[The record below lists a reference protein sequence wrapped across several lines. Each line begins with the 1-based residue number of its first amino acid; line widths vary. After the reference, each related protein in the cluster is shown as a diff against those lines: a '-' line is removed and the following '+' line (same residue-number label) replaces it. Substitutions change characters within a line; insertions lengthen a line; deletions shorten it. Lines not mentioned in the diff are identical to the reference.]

1 MVYLDYSAT
10 SPVDDEVMN
19 SFVKSSKYFANPNS
33 LHSLGVEA
41 KELIDASTSQI
52 AGLLGVR
59 KEEIIYTSGASESN
73 NMVIK
78 GMEDYKNRGNV
89 IITTRLEHSSINEP
103 LKYLESKGFSIKYVP
118 LINGMVDIDKLEK
131 MLDDVCLVT
140 ISMVNS
146 ETGIRQPIEEIGH
159 MLKKYPKVL
168 FHTDITQAAGKI
180 RFDLKNVDFAS
191 FSAHKFFGI
200 KGIGGLY
207 KRESINLTPLVHGG
221 KSTTIYRSGTPATS
235 LIVSMAKALRL
246 SYENMDMD
254 LLRIKELNDYLK
266 KSLSNYEKV
275 IINSNNNSIDQ
286 IVNFSVLGVKPETFM
301 HSLEDSDVYISTQS
315 ACSSGDYSMSVL
327 ALTNDMER
335 ASSSLR
341 VSISRKTTKDE
352 IDLFLKAMDKSY
364 KKLVS
369 SF

>member
-10 SPVDDEVMN
+10 SPVDDGVLD

-33 LHSLGVEA
+33 LHKLGIEA
-41 KELIDASTSQI
+41 KNLIDVSSDQI
-52 AGLLGVR
+52 AKLLGVR

-78 GMEDYKNRGNV
+78 GMENFKNRGKT
-89 IITTRLEHSSINEP
+89 IITTSLEHSSINEP
-103 LKYLESKGFSIKYVP
+103 LKYLEDRGFIIKYAP
-118 LINGMVDIDKLEK
+118 LVNGIVDIDKLED

-146 ETGIRQPIEEIGH
+146 EIGIRQPIEDIGK
-159 MLKKYPKVL
+159 MLKKYPLIL

-180 RFDLKNVDFAS
+180 NFDLSDVDFAS

-200 KGIGGLY
+200 KGIGCLY
-207 KRESINLTPLVHGG
+207 KKEKINLTPLIHGG

-246 SYENMDMD
+246 SYENIDED
-254 LLRIKELNDYLK
+254 LIRVKELSDYLK
-266 KSLSNYEKV
+266 SEISKYENV
-275 IINSNNNSIDQ
+275 VINSNQYSINQ

-301 HSLEDSDVYISTQS
+301 HSLEENDVYISTQS
-315 ACSSGDYSMSVL
+315 ACSSGDYSKAVL
-327 ALTNDMER
+327 SLTNDMKR

-341 VSISRKTTKDE
+341 VSISRKTTKEE
-352 IDLFLKAMDKSY
+352 IDLFLNVFDSSY
-364 KKLVS
+364 KKLVD
-369 SF
+369 

>member
-33 LHSLGVEA
+33 LHGLGVEA

-52 AGLLGVR
+52 AGLLGVK

-78 GMEDYKNRGNV
+78 GMELYKNRGKT
-89 IITTRLEHSSINEP
+89 IITTELEHSSINEP
-103 LKYLESKGFSIKYVP
+103 LRYLESKDFSIKYVP
-118 LINGMVDIDKLEK
+118 LTNGLVDIDKLEK

-146 ETGIRQPIEEIGH
+146 ETGIRQPIEEIGK
-159 MLKKYPKVL
+159 MLKKYPRIL

-180 RFDLKNVDFAS
+180 KFDLTDVDFAS

-207 KRESINLTPLVHGG
+207 KRENINLTPLIHGG
-221 KSTTIYRSGTPATS
+221 KSTTIFRSGTPATS

-246 SYENMDMD
+246 SYENMDDD
-254 LLRIKELNDYLK
+254 LIRIKKLNDYLIK
-266 KSLSNYEKV
+266 GLSFYDKV
-275 IINSNNNSIDQ
+275 VLNSNEYSINQ

-301 HSLEDSDVYISTQS
+301 HSLEESMIYISTQS
-315 ACSSGDYSMSVL
+315 ACSSGDYSKAVL
-327 ALTNDMER
+327 SLTNDMAR

-341 VSISRKTTKDE
+341 LSISRKTTKKE
-352 IDLFLKAMDKSY
+352 IDLFLEAFDKNY
-364 KKLVS
+364 KKLVY
-369 SF
+369 

>member
-19 SFVKSSKYFANPNS
+19 SFVKSSRYFANPNS
-33 LHSLGVEA
+33 LHKIGVEA
-41 KELIDASTSQI
+41 KGLIDASTSQI
-52 AGLLGVR
+52 ASLLGV
-59 KEEIIYTSGASESN
+59 KSNEIIYTSGASESN

-78 GMEDYKNRGNV
+78 GMEEYRNRGNV
-89 IITTRLEHSSINEP
+89 IITTSLEHSSINEP
-103 LKYLESKGFSIKYVP
+103 LKYLENKGFTVKHVP
-118 LINGMVDIDKLEK
+118 LINGIVDLDKLEG

-146 ETGIRQPIEEIGH
+146 ETGIRQPIEEIGA
-159 MLKKYPKVL
+159 MLKKYPKIL
-168 FHTDITQAAGKI
+168 FHTDITQAVGKI
-180 RFDLKNVDFAS
+180 RFDLSNVDFAS

-200 KGIGGLY
+200 KGIGCLY
-207 KRESINLTPLVHGG
+207 KKGNINLTPLIHGG

-246 SYENMDMD
+246 SYENMDSD
-254 LLRIKELNDYLK
+254 LIRVKDLSSYLK
-266 KSLSNYEKV
+266 SGLSKYEKV
-275 IINSNNNSIDQ
+275 IINSNEYSIDQ

-301 HSLEDSDVYISTQS
+301 HSLEESDVYISTQS

-327 ALTNDMER
+327 TLTNDMAR

-341 VSISRKTTKDE
+341 VSISRKTTKGE
-352 IDLFLKAMDKSY
+352 IDLFLEAMDKSY
-364 KKLVS
+364 KKLVN
-369 SF
+369 